1 MSRKS
6 LAFAATEAALIADLA
21 FRQAMQNV
29 ASKTGVDPEA
39 LAASAAAR
47 LQERREEARAH
58 EQHPTPPTLMAP
70 QGPSKREKKDR
81 KRAVRELERSRRMFG
96 FGALL
101 GGGRKR

>member
-6 LAFAATEAALIADLA
+6 LAFAATEAALLADLA

-29 ASKTGVDPEA
+29 ASKTGADPEA

-47 LQERREEARAH
+47 LQEHREEARAH
-58 EQHPTPPTLMAP
+58 ERPPVPPIMMAP
-70 QGPSKREKKDR
+70 QEPSKREKKDR
-81 KRAVRELERSRRMFG
+81 KRAVRELEKSRRMFG

-101 GGGRKR
+101 GNGRKR